1 MADNMPLVA
10 RIMVQHGGSGPP
22 SGPGMGGG
30 LGGGDDAPED
40 SSGEKSFRKKLLK
53 KTDEAIKGGRS
64 HIAKTLGIQV
74 GIASI
79 LKQSQVF
86 TGYIGTIFQLMGAL
100 VDVILAPFLPILI
113 PAIKL
118 LASFIPVARDLMK
131 SFVAWIIKV
140 YEGTKEWLDG
150 LGIRIG
156 KLPPKIVGGIKKVL
170 AAVLIG
176 VFLAKLLG
184 VWKLVGRIFQSTPR
198 LTLRVAEQSYT
209 ALRTLVTSWAGMK
222 PALKAMGVMSAK
234 ATTMGS
240 IYTYDVRAL
249 LAGKANSMS
258 TVAAVNAGT
267 LAGGAGLSKIATGQR
282 FMSKMLGNRFGKM
295 AFMMAAMLL
304 LFEGISWLMNLF
316 TRGNRDNLDA
326 IHEGNGLIR
335 AGTRLDANARLELHK
350 VEVGYLEQISNNTFG
365 LVDALS
371 ETWRSL
377 KLSFSGFL
385 ADMAKVPLFKS
396 TSGGGGDV
404 DAKAQADADAKA
416 KADADK
422 AAADKA
428 KAEADA
434 KHAETQRKLKA
445 DYDARVAQQNKLL
458 DEATERADAKRLEEI
473 KAAEAERVKNQ
484 QKIRQI
490 QLDEIERM
498 GGHPDTG
505 KIGTPTYDKVAD
517 MAQAGKVG
525 TGALNAMLHAA
536 DPYSDIV
543 KIAKQDGMGKA
554 VSTVTRMVTDQITH
568 MPSNIKAAVK
578 DTPMTGAGFDEARRR
593 AMGHPTDIVSA
604 NNKVAKSVQ
613 VMADAASNAAKTL
626 SNIGGANKAAKLGLT
641 GTKATAVKTVAKT
654 GLRMV
659 PGVGAAV
666 EGAIGVYEIKKSLD
680 EYGKDAAAASAVATT
695 VAVAAA
701 SIDPTGITSALIGI
715 GAHAIVG
722 GLKWSGVF
730 GQKNEKM
737 KEEKV
742 SSVSVSNPYNLSPG
756 HPMYKSRATYNPYGL
771 SGSTSGQAEKE
782 RFSPG
787 HPMYKKDTVALTINN
802 YSGHPADNPMLASQI
817 KSQQANDKI
826 ISNEVNDPAGH
837 RSYYL

>member
-198 LTLRVAEQSYT
+198 LTLKVAEQSYT
-209 ALRTLVTSWAGMK
+209 ALRTLVTSWAGLK
-222 PALKAMGVMSAK
+222 PTYKALAWMAKK
-234 ATTMGS
+234 ATQRMS
-240 IYTYDVRAL
+240 IYTHDVR
-249 LAGKANSMS
+249 N
-258 TVAAVNAGT
+258 VAATKMGGIKTAGAVT
-267 LAGGAGLSKIATGQR
+267 ATGAVSGGFLGKLFTGQR
-282 FMSKMLGNRFGKM
+282 FLSKMLGNRFAKM

-316 TRGNRDNLDA
+316 NRGNRDNLDA

-416 KADADK
+416 KADADAK
-422 AAADKA
+422 AASDAKA
-428 KAEADA
+428 KADA
-434 KHAETQRKLKA
+434 
-445 DYDARVAQQNKLL
+445 
-458 DEATERADAKRLEEI
+458 
-473 KAAEAERVKNQ
+473 
-484 QKIRQI
+484 
-490 QLDEIERM
+490 
-498 GGHPDTG
+498 
-505 KIGTPTYDKVAD
+505 
-517 MAQAGKVG
+517 
-525 TGALNAMLHAA
+525 
-536 DPYSDIV
+536 
-543 KIAKQDGMGKA
+543 
-554 VSTVTRMVTDQITH
+554 
-568 MPSNIKAAVK
+568 
-578 DTPMTGAGFDEARRR
+578 
-593 AMGHPTDIVSA
+593 
-604 NNKVAKSVQ
+604 
-613 VMADAASNAAKTL
+613 
-626 SNIGGANKAAKLGLT
+626 
-641 GTKATAVKTVAKT
+641 
-654 GLRMV
+654 
-659 PGVGAAV
+659 
-666 EGAIGVYEIKKSLD
+666 
-680 EYGKDAAAASAVATT
+680 
-695 VAVAAA
+695 
-701 SIDPTGITSALIGI
+701 
-715 GAHAIVG
+715 
-722 GLKWSGVF
+722 
-730 GQKNEKM
+730 
-737 KEEKV
+737 
-742 SSVSVSNPYNLSPG
+742 
-756 HPMYKSRATYNPYGL
+756 
-771 SGSTSGQAEKE
+771 
-782 RFSPG
+782 
-787 HPMYKKDTVALTINN
+787 
-802 YSGHPADNPMLASQI
+802 
-817 KSQQANDKI
+817 
-826 ISNEVNDPAGH
+826 
-837 RSYYL
+837 